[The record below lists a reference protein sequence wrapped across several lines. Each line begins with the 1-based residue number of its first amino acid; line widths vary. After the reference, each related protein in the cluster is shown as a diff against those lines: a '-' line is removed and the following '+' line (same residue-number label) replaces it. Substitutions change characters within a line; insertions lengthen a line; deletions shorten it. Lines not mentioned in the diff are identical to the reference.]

1 MTKKLTAFQLK
12 VIGIILMVFDHVH
25 QMFYFK
31 GIPIWFSMLGRLVAP
46 IFLFLSAEGFH
57 YTRNKLAY
65 IRNLLVGFWI
75 MGVIDLALPMA
86 LPHEPVTLINN
97 IFGTLLLGVLT
108 MYCYDGFRNWRQNKK
123 QGWIAVGVLALIFGY
138 TAFFMQLFNN
148 IEHLNINVF
157 RFFTI
162 LFPTLLTNEGG
173 PTLVLLA
180 LFFYIFREKRTF
192 QIVTLL
198 VFSLISTGFNFTG
211 LFSSNIQWMSAFTA
225 ILIALYSGKEGKKMK
240 WFFYYFYPIHIVI
253 LYVLS
258 ALLA

>member
-1 MTKKLTAFQLK
+1 M
-12 VIGIILMVFDHVH
+12 
-25 QMFYFK
+25 
-31 GIPIWFSMLGRLVAP
+31 
-46 IFLFLSAEGFH
+46 
-57 YTRNKLAY
+57 
-65 IRNLLVGFWI
+65 
-75 MGVIDLALPMA
+75 
-86 LPHEPVTLINN
+86 
-97 IFGTLLLGVLT
+97 
-108 MYCYDGFRNWRQNKK
+108 
-123 QGWIAVGVLALIFGY
+123 
-138 TAFFMQLFNN
+138 
-148 IEHLNINVF
+148 
-157 RFFTI
+157 
-162 LFPTLLTNEGG
+162 
-173 PTLVLLA
+173 LLA